1 MGKITQINIKN
12 RTYHFQNDTINLDE
26 FDESK
31 IKVDKRSFN
40 DINIYY
46 LGYEYKK
53 KITECNEINSV
64 NPLYLRIKDMKG
76 QFKKGKGDNVWYLII
91 FGDADVLRKFANIWK
106 SIRAKIEENT
116 GGIVQYDKDYMKIKF
131 ESNDNLPTDNIINMH
146 QVTII
151 VRSVFVQNDK
161 FYPQLF
167 LDDALYELQKS
178 YGIKKLIFQKE
189 LLQIKLVHQKNV
201 NFVTIGFSKILDLN
215 LKNMFVINVMIY

>member
-1 MGKITQINIKN
+1 MREIKQINIKN
-12 RTYHFQNDTINLDE
+12 RTYYFYNDIINLDE
-26 FDESK
+26 FDGSK
-31 IKVDKRSFN
+31 IKVDKKKFN
-40 DINIYY
+40 DIDIYY

-91 FGDADVLRKFANIWK
+91 FGDADVLRKFENIWK

-131 ESNDNLPTDNIINMH
+131 ESNDNLPTDNIVNMH

-151 VRSVFVQNDK
+151 IRSVFAQNGK

-167 LDDALYELQKS
+167 LDDALYEL
-178 YGIKKLIFQKE
+178 
-189 LLQIKLVHQKNV
+189 
-201 NFVTIGFSKILDLN
+201 
-215 LKNMFVINVMIY
+215 